1 MGGQRAH
8 QRRVIEVV
16 AALHRIGI
24 ELIDRVGDAGLFL
37 LRRFR
42 GIDAAFSTHCIAADH
57 RHFFQNHHFA
67 AEVMERNGCGKAR
80 SAGANHNGIGISKS
94 CADGKSQCGGNE
106 SALHKVFLLEGLLGM
121 RPSILSK
128 WCIRGRTRSDG
139 GFGCIESARQYLP
152 GGRPMR

>member
-1 MGGQRAH
+1 MRRQRAH

-42 GIDAAFSTHCIAADH
+42 GIDAAFGTHCIAADH
-57 RHFFQNHHFA
+57 RHLFQNHHFA
-67 AEVMERNGCGKAR
+67 AKVVERNGCGKSR
-80 SAGANHNGIGISKS
+80 SAGTNHDGIGISKS
-94 CADGKSQCGGNE
+94 CADGKNQCGGNE

-139 GFGCIESARQYLP
+139 GFGCIKSA
-152 GGRPMR
+152 